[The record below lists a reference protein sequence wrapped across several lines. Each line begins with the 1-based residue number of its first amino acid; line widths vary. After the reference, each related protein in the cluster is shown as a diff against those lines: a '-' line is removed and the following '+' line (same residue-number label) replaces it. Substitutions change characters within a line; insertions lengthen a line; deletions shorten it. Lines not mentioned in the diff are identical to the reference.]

1 MLDYPAREMWPEMT
15 CSDAGLSYPATLN
28 SCYELLDRNLDQGR
42 GSSPAIFF
50 RESVMTY
57 AELHEAVA
65 RASGAL
71 REFGIGRG
79 DRVILRLTNRPEFV
93 IAFLAV
99 LRIGAVAVPTAPLLR
114 HRELGA
120 VMQNC
125 EPSLIVS
132 EPGLTE
138 EIEKLPVRSVPLV
151 KVECPLNGTPFREC
165 VPLRADDLALLLYT
179 SGSTGAPKGCMH
191 SHANLL
197 AVADTYARHILQPGP
212 NDRFGGHPTMAFA
225 YGLGGLLL
233 FPLRFGA
240 ASVLLDRFTP
250 QAMIETIRAHRVSFA
265 FCTPTS
271 LKMMMRDGEALE
283 SAMSSLR
290 FAISAGETLPAA
302 VYSRWRERTGIEILD
317 GLGSTEML
325 HIFISS
331 RGGRSKPGAT
341 GEVVPQYRAA
351 VVDEKTLEPV
361 PDGTPGLLAVK
372 GPTGCR
378 YLGLPERQQDYVR
391 NGWNIPGDIYIR
403 DSEGYFHYQCRNDD
417 LIVCGGAKIAGP
429 EIEAVLAEHA
439 AVVEVAV
446 VASPDSLRGMVP
458 KAFIVLDSRRQPSE
472 ELKTEL
478 QEFVQGQLAPF
489 KYPRRIAFVSELPK
503 TSTGKIQRAQLRRA
517 EFDSGASLA

>member
-1 MLDYPAREMWPEMT
+1 VLDYPAREMWPEMT
-15 CSDAGLSYPATLN
+15 CSDEGLSYPATLN

-50 RESVMTY
+50 HDSVITY
-57 AELHEAVA
+57 SELHEAVT
-65 RASGAL
+65 RAAGGL
-71 REFGIGRG
+71 RRFGIGAG
-79 DRVILRLTNRPEFV
+79 DRVILRLVNRPEFV

-120 VMQNC
+120 VIQDC

-132 EPGLTE
+132 EFALIE
-138 EIEKLPVRSVPLV
+138 EIEKMPFRLVRLVSVESL
-151 KVECPLNGTPFREC
+151 LSGTPFREC
-165 VPLRADDLALLLYT
+165 APCRADDLAILLYT
-179 SGSTGAPKGCMH
+179 SGSTGVPKGCMH

-197 AVADTYARHILQPGP
+197 AVADTYAREILQPDQ

-240 ASVLLDRFTP
+240 ASVLMNRFTAP
-250 QAMIETIRAHRVSFA
+250 AMIATIRTHRVTLA

-271 LKMMMRDGEALE
+271 IKMMMRDCAVQE
-283 SAMSSLR
+283 SDVSSLR
-290 FAISAGETLPAA
+290 YAISAGETLPAA
-302 VYSRWRERTGIEILD
+302 VYSRWREQAGVEILD

-331 RGGRSKPGAT
+331 RGGRSKAGAT

-361 PDGTPGLLAVK
+361 PDGTPGLLAVR

-378 YLGLPERQQDYVR
+378 YLRLPDRQQDYVR

-403 DSEGYFHYQCRNDD
+403 DNEGYFHYQCRNDE
-417 LIVCGGAKIAGP
+417 LIVCGGSKIAGP
-429 EIEAVLAEHA
+429 EIEAVLAEHP
-439 AVVEVAV
+439 AVAEVAV
-446 VASPDSLRGMVP
+446 VASPDALRGMVP
-458 KAFIVLDSRRQPSE
+458 KAFIVLDARHQPTE
-472 ELKTEL
+472 ELKSEL
-478 QEFVQGQLAPF
+478 QEFVQGQLAPY
-489 KYPRRIAFVSELPK
+489 KYPRRIAFVSDLPK
-503 TSTGKIQRAQLRRA
+503 TSTGKIQRTQLRRA
-517 EFDSGASLA
+517 EFESDNLQT